1 VKVQV
6 ITLFDPPDA
15 GRDEQGGF
23 RRLALFMRALAGL
36 APRIDIAHLV
46 PEAAVAA
53 TDAAALD
60 RAQSEYWGHPVAVT
74 PIPRRRRQETFYTQ
88 YIAGLGRAGE
98 QPMLYPYA
106 GAAQADA
113 VGALLDRAP
122 DLVVVNGLAAMLAVL
137 RSGRRPPR
145 MLFDL
150 MDVDHLVRRRW
161 CLERP
166 VWPGKLA
173 MLAQLPALLA
183 AEWQGARRARLTTVC
198 SRRDRA
204 HLRHLGFPRVAM
216 VPNAVTLPAAP
227 PPPAAAP
234 TLLFLGACTY
244 PPNVQAAER
253 MATKILPLVRR
264 AVPGARLLL
273 AGKDSEKLPSRGTA
287 PEGVDY
293 LGFVDDLAALYARTR
308 VVCCP
313 ISQGGGTR
321 VKLVEAAGYARPMV
335 ATRIGAEG
343 LEFAD
348 GTEIFLRDDDA
359 AFAAA
364 CVELLRDGETCAR
377 MGAAARAR
385 AQRLYDGDAI
395 QDEIAR
401 MLRGMVEGRAL
412 PGPVV
417 RSTHSRDG
425 A

>member
-6 ITLFDPPDA
+6 ITLFDPPDS

-53 TDAAALD
+53 APDAAALD
-60 RAQSEYWGHPVAVT
+60 RAQSGYWGHPVSVAL
-74 PIPRRRRQETFYTQ
+74 IPRRRRQETFYTQ
-88 YIAGLGRAGE
+88 YIAGLNRASE

-106 GAAQADA
+106 GAVQAEA
-113 VGALLDRAP
+113 VGALLDQAP

-137 RSGRRPPR
+137 RSGRRPAR
-145 MLFDL
+145 LLFDL

-173 MLAQLPALLA
+173 MLAQLPALAA
-183 AEWQGARRARLTTVC
+183 AERQGARRARLTTVC

-204 HLRHLGFPRVAM
+204 HLRGLGFPRVEM
-216 VPNAVTLPAAP
+216 VPNAVKLPAAP
-227 PPPAAAP
+227 PPAVRAP
-234 TLLFLGACTY
+234 VLLFLGACTY

-253 MATKILPLVRR
+253 MVAKILPLVRR

-273 AGKDSEKLPSRGTA
+273 AGKDSEKLPSRGAA
-287 PEGVDY
+287 PEGVEY
-293 LGFVDDLAALYARTR
+293 LGFVDDLDALYARTR

-343 LEFAD
+343 LEFVD
-348 GTEIFLRDDDA
+348 GEDILLRDDDA
-359 AFAAA
+359 GFAAA
-364 CVELLRDGETCAR
+364 CVALLRDPEICAR
-377 MGAAARAR
+377 MGAAARVRAR
-385 AQRLYDGDAI
+385 TLYDGDAI
-395 QDEIAR
+395 QDGIAR
-401 MLRGMVEGRAL
+401 MLLGMVGGRAL
-412 PGPVV
+412 PGP
-417 RSTHSRDG
+417 G